1 MINSVSKTAMVA
13 IAFLVNAPVFASDES
28 NLTQLKDYLL
38 AKKFTQAYDYSK
50 SLEAELA
57 GELSYDFL
65 SGLAAFG
72 TKRYQSAIFSFE
84 RVVIND
90 PSSFEG
96 RYYLALSYQKV
107 DNLHAAVTEFEI
119 LLDNT
124 STAKSLTS
132 VQIGKVERQLQA
144 VKKQLVNRMRRWSN
158 DIAFSVGSDS
168 NINSGSAQDDITLPD
183 GTVIPLFDSS
193 KEIADESFS
202 VKFHSRYQHPIS
214 QFQSLLFDFSAQ
226 EKNYFK
232 HSEYDRK
239 MFRFA
244 VKYKHAMVDDSSWY
258 VGLSTVPL
266 WFSNEKYRTEEA
278 LTFGWQQPID
288 NTSQYGVNGLISNVE
303 NFVYEGLDFNRYQ
316 MNAFYRFY
324 TTFQHTFMLKWY
336 QDSNKKGLKHND
348 KTAVGASYML
358 GYAISDV
365 LSVNTMLMYEQQK
378 YAQPNPLFNVYSDSA
393 LAIISTELLY
403 SGFEK
408 QVIQLQLNYQNKA
421 IDSELLAMKIFEYNS
436 LELNLTW
443 KYEF

>member
-132 VQIGKVERQLQA
+132 VQIDQVERQLQA

-202 VKFHSRYQHPIS
+202 VKFHSRYQHPLS
-214 QFQSLLFDFSAQ
+214 QFQSLYFDFSAQ
-226 EKNYFK
+226 EKNYFN

-303 NFVYEGLDFNRYQ
+303 NFVYEGLDFNR
-316 MNAFYRFY
+316 
-324 TTFQHTFMLKWY
+324 
-336 QDSNKKGLKHND
+336 
-348 KTAVGASYML
+348 
-358 GYAISDV
+358 
-365 LSVNTMLMYEQQK
+365 
-378 YAQPNPLFNVYSDSA
+378 
-393 LAIISTELLY
+393 
-403 SGFEK
+403 
-408 QVIQLQLNYQNKA
+408 
-421 IDSELLAMKIFEYNS
+421 
-436 LELNLTW
+436 
-443 KYEF
+443 

>member
-1 MINSVSKTAMVA
+1 MKTTMLVV
-13 IAFLVNAPVFASDES
+13 AFLVTAQVSANDES

-38 AKKFTQAYDYSK
+38 AKKFSQAYDYSK

-72 TKRYQSAIFSFE
+72 AERYQSAIFSFE
-84 RVVIND
+84 RVVINE

-124 STAKSLTS
+124 STSKSLTPT
-132 VQIGKVERQLQA
+132 QISKLQGQLHR
-144 VKKQLVNRMRRWSN
+144 VKKQLIDRMRRWSN
-158 DIAFSVGSDS
+158 DIAFSLGSDS
-168 NINSGSAQDDITLPD
+168 NINSGSGQDDITLPD

-193 KEIADESFS
+193 KKIADESSS
-202 VKFHSRYQHPIS
+202 VQLHSSYQYPLS

-226 EKNYFK
+226 EKNYFS
-232 HSEYDRK
+232 HSEYNRR
-239 MFRFA
+239 MLRFA
-244 VKYKHAMVDDSSWY
+244 VKYKHAMIDDSSWY
-258 VGLSTVPL
+258 IGLSTVPL
-266 WFSNEKYRTEEA
+266 WFSKEKYRTEEA

-288 NTSQYGVNGLISNVE
+288 NTSQYGLNGLISNVE

-316 MNAFYRFY
+316 MNIFYRFY
-324 TTFQHTFMLKWY
+324 ATFQHTFMLKWY
-336 QDSNKKGLKHND
+336 QDNNKAGLKHND
-348 KTAVGASYML
+348 KTVVGASYML
-358 GYAISDV
+358 GYAISDE
-365 LSVNTMLMYEQQK
+365 LSVNTMLMYEQQQH
-378 YAQPNPLFNVYSDSA
+378 AQANPLFNVYSDSA
-393 LAIISTELLY
+393 LAIFSTELMY

-408 QVIQLQLNYQNKA
+408 QVIQLQLNYQNKD
-421 IDSELLAMKIFEYNS
+421 IDSQLLAMKIFEYNS